1 MNKNQDILKKYF
13 EVQIKKIPARN
24 GLMLLPLRIETRF
37 AENRKVI
44 VRNQPDSVLF
54 IFMELWQMA
63 DEGVSIEKMQR
74 ILRMMEDFDVVYAQD
89 CRYLKEIIESIPDSL
104 GKSDQK
110 EKDKELRSLKE
121 EMWAVVERYSNTTRT
136 KPNRATLFADRVKRV
151 CRRINEVNA
160 ARTFSGKARNKG
172 DKAFSSTVR
181 CRRMKKHVD
190 DARKFLEGIYEEIK
204 EIPYFSKDQAD
215 CIYRDVE
222 HIRELSQ
229 RIHLIKGKKV
239 ERLYPYMAEAYQR
252 DSLLTGNKRAE
263 KPLKEFL
270 ESTRKISY
278 FFDSFDL
285 DKLRTVLSRNVRPGY
300 RYTYPATVLIKN
312 RFWDTDES
320 SVYSNDF
327 LEVLK
332 ATYFDYHQEME
343 WLRDIV
349 DINHKDLLKEGGK
362 FRYIKK
368 RKIQYERTA
377 EKCLL
382 VRFYPDT
389 LAITQAQQPLTREE
403 AIEGKKMADYL
414 KKYLD
419 LKKYPKN
426 FNMLKSNTFPWNE
439 LRGKWRLMCQT
450 YGAVRSAWIVA
461 QASAP
466 NFNPSDYKE
475 EGNEGFQNVTPVT
488 RMLPERF
495 VLNARLKLDARRSHD
510 FSFIGRRL
518 PEELQVGFNMF
529 EMGKSG
535 DDIYDKTDEG
545 RLKLNKGLAWM
556 TDFDEAERIGMAMT
570 IPLDEMKHRR
580 KTYRENKDKNNCG
593 KEMLRTYEFEHI
605 IVSGVIDDD
614 NKGTKSKKELKDM
627 LTSYL
632 YEDGGLKFLKTGTP
646 TNILTEDDQSD
657 YDTSETRMMDKS
669 FDFVSDHLTYPLK
682 VRQIKDGKGI
692 VITVGPNS
700 KNNSNKSDSFRLN
713 ALFGFDNA
721 TSPLTY
727 AADSDNMEIHKAEV
741 VSAAVR
747 GKIDDRLSDLREK
760 LTGDGNSDGLLARGY
775 YPVVRVGK
783 QPFGVLPVMDIRRY
797 RMCDLTS
804 YYDQYK
810 QRDRYLDFESWDQI
824 YRDINYVTNWNF
836 LSEKT
841 LTGITGDAYQRY
853 MKVMSMTPTSTTFQK
868 RQVLTMENTK
878 AGEYGETVEVPVN
891 GDAGVE
897 SLEGKDNKLVAVCEE
912 IKNFPRVKALNISDD
927 ELFDLV
933 AECVDVRTYRLDASF
948 TKMAHSMIRN
958 GADYILGAYGWV
970 LDLKEDKA
978 EPISDEY
985 IIAPSITHAK
995 TAAVLRS
1002 AYAKSQRGDSHKD
1015 VDNNTLAINLSA
1027 RRVRIAKR
1035 IIDGVKS
1042 GLAIGAI
1049 LGADLERSIHEE
1061 MLDVCILPLRKKFTL
1076 LSSRLNTDGSTATS
1090 SNLNTGNA
1098 KEDSKNYALAVIN
1111 GTKLINALNEIK
1123 IKGDVDNILT
1133 LRQYF
1138 MRNDKEWQAFV
1149 NGIDG
1154 LRQTLNGKKRDMLKK
1169 LVMDMADSYDALTDV
1184 VMSESIYKLCEGN
1197 TAAVDAIM
1205 KSMNNETNF
1214 PTPEFVEQ
1222 PMSCARIE
1230 QRVVVG
1236 LDASAYVE
1244 KAACSGSVFQ
1254 YADPAVDG
1262 WLTGLL
1268 SSMSIV
1274 KDKVMPASAI
1284 VYMSQNMNG
1293 LQALLDHKYDEV
1305 LSEYQLMLNALREMI
1320 GNAHPLRHDELE
1332 HTSAGD
1338 CVSDPDIKELS
1349 SRVGKVASMVEDV
1362 LEKVHE
1368 IVGDAG
1374 PNDDEYYTPTEDI
1387 VVALKHLASLG
1398 NHSAS
1403 KLLENPEDV
1412 TCDDVRQIVG
1422 TLREA
1427 VASAK
1432 TVSPSSTA
1440 EDCQKAIRDMLC
1452 NEVMVVPRFSLDTEH
1467 LDTKGLAYQLNK
1479 DRQFFKNVN
1488 PETYDEYVEQV
1499 ARVRKQVSLLH
1510 QVNLFAFFND
1520 GTDLDMKAMQM
1531 PVDGMENQQWIGVEV
1546 DEDKVCDANS
1556 YIIVNSCDFA
1566 NDLRSGNYAAGLVVD
1581 FWTESIPL
1589 KEQTAAITFSY
1600 DQPDAEAPQTIIYA
1614 VNPRVR
1620 WGNRW
1625 NYQEL
1630 AGALKSTL
1638 ELVKLRALEPDD
1650 LLRNRWASKELLS

>member
-13 EVQIKKIPARN
+13 EVQIKKIPAHN

-54 IFMELWQMA
+54 ILMELWQMA

-74 ILRMMEDFDVVYAQD
+74 ILRMMEDLDVVYAQD

-110 EKDKELRSLKE
+110 ELRSLKE
-121 EMWAVVERYSNTTRT
+121 EMWAVVEKYSNTTRT

-160 ARTFSGKARNKG
+160 GKTFSGKARNKG

-215 CIYRDVE
+215 CIYKNVE
-222 HIRELSQ
+222 HIKELSW
-229 RIHLIKGKKV
+229 RIRLIKGKKV
-239 ERLYPYMAEAYQR
+239 EPPYPYIAEAYQR

-270 ESTRKISY
+270 ESTRKISD

-285 DKLRTVLSRNVRPGY
+285 DKLRTVLSRKVRPGY

-312 RFWDTDES
+312 RFWNTDES

-327 LEVLK
+327 LEILK

-368 RKIQYERTA
+368 RKIQYKRTA
-377 EKCLL
+377 ENCLL

-414 KKYLD
+414 KRYLD

-439 LRGKWRLMCQT
+439 LRGEWRLMCQT

-466 NFNPSDYKE
+466 DFNPSDYKE
-475 EGNEGFQNVTPVT
+475 EENEGFQNVTPVT

-535 DDIYDKTDEG
+535 DDMYDKTDEG

-632 YEDGGLKFLKTGTP
+632 FEDGGLKFLKTGTP

-657 YDTSETRMMDKS
+657 YDTSETRMMDKY
-669 FDFVSDHLTYPLK
+669 FNFVSDHLTYPYK
-682 VRQIKDGKGI
+682 VRQKEDGKGN
-692 VITVGPNS
+692 VIIWNL
-700 KNNSNKSDSFRLN
+700 NSNNNNKKSDSFKLN
-713 ALFGFDNA
+713 ALFGFDDA
-721 TSPLTY
+721 KSPLTF

-741 VSAAVR
+741 VSAAVS

-760 LTGDGNSDGLLARGY
+760 LTGSVYSDGLLARGY

-783 QPFGVLPVMDIRRY
+783 QPFGVLPVMDVRRNG
-797 RMCDLTS
+797 MCRLADL
-804 YYDQYK
+804 YK
-810 QRDRYLDFESWDQI
+810 KEWSGGFDFYSWEKL
-824 YRDINYVTNWNF
+824 YRDINYVINWNF

-868 RQVLTMENTK
+868 RQVLTMKNTK

-897 SLEGKDNKLVAVCEE
+897 SLEGKDNKLMAVCEE
-912 IKNFPRVKALNISDD
+912 IKKFPRVNALNISDD

-948 TKMAHSMIRN
+948 TNKAHCMIRN

-1049 LGADLERSIHEE
+1049 LGSDLERSIHEE

-1138 MRNDKEWQAFV
+1138 TQNDKEWQAFV

-1214 PTPEFVEQ
+1214 PTPDFVEQ

-1268 SSMSIV
+1268 ASMSMV

-1293 LQALLDHKYDEV
+1293 LQALLDHKYDEE

-1338 CVSDPDIKELS
+1338 CVSEPDIKELS
-1349 SRVGKVASMVEDV
+1349 SRVGKVASMVEDI
-1362 LEKVHE
+1362 LEKVHV

-1398 NHSAS
+1398 NHSAY
-1403 KLLENPEDV
+1403 KLLENPEEV

-1432 TVSPSSTA
+1432 TVSLSSTA
-1440 EDCQKAIRDMLC
+1440 EDCQKAIRNMLC
-1452 NEVMVVPRFSLDTEH
+1452 NEVMVVPRFSLDKEH

-1488 PETYDEYVEQV
+1488 PETYDEYVEQL

-1510 QVNLFAFFND
+1510 QINLFAFFND
-1520 GTDLDMKAMQM
+1520 GADLDMKAMQM

-1546 DEDKVCDANS
+1546 DEDKVWDANS
-1556 YIIVNSCDFA
+1556 YIIVNSSYLA
-1566 NDLRSGNYAAGLVVD
+1566 NDLRNGNYAAGLVVD

-1614 VNPRVR
+1614 VNPRVQ
-1620 WGNRW
+1620 WGKRW

-1650 LLRNRWASKELLS
+1650 LLRNRWASQELFS

>member
-44 VRNQPDSVLF
+44 VQNQPDSVLF

-74 ILRMMEDFDVVYAQD
+74 ILRMMEDLDVVYAQD

-104 GKSDQK
+104 GKSDQ
-110 EKDKELRSLKE
+110 KELRSLKE

-172 DKAFSSTVR
+172 DRAFSSTVR

-215 CIYRDVE
+215 CIYRDVK

-239 ERLYPYMAEAYQR
+239 ERQYPYIAEAYQR

-270 ESTRKISY
+270 ESTRKISD

-518 PEELQVGFNMF
+518 QEELQVGFNMF
-529 EMGKSG
+529 EMGRSG
-535 DDIYDKTDEG
+535 DDMYDKTDEG

-614 NKGTKSKKELKDM
+614 GKGTKSKKELKDM

-646 TNILTEDDQSD
+646 TNILTEEDQSD

-692 VITVGPNS
+692 VITVGNNS
-700 KNNSNKSDSFRLN
+700 KNNSKESDSFKLN

-810 QRDRYLDFESWDQI
+810 LCDRYLDFESWDQI

-897 SLEGKDNKLVAVCEE
+897 SLEGKANKLVAVCEE

-1138 MRNDKEWQAFV
+1138 TRNDKEWQAFV

-1274 KDKVMPASAI
+1274 KDKIMPASAI

-1293 LQALLDHKYDEV
+1293 LQALLDHKYDEE

-1338 CVSDPDIKELS
+1338 CVSNPDIKELS

-1398 NHSAS
+1398 NHSAY

-1412 TCDDVRQIVG
+1412 TCDDVRQIVD

-1488 PETYDEYVEQV
+1488 SETYDEYVEQV
-1499 ARVRKQVSLLH
+1499 ARVRKQVSLLL

-1556 YIIVNSCDFA
+1556 YIIVNFCDFA

>member
-13 EVQIKKIPARN
+13 EVQIKKIPAHN

-54 IFMELWQMA
+54 ILMELWQMA

-74 ILRMMEDFDVVYAQD
+74 ILRMMEDLDVVYAQD

-110 EKDKELRSLKE
+110 ELRSLKE
-121 EMWAVVERYSNTTRT
+121 EMWAVVEKYSNTTRT

-160 ARTFSGKARNKG
+160 GKTFSGKARNKG

-215 CIYRDVE
+215 CIYKNVE
-222 HIRELSQ
+222 HIKELSW
-229 RIHLIKGKKV
+229 RIRLIKGKKV
-239 ERLYPYMAEAYQR
+239 EPPYPYIAEAYQR

-270 ESTRKISY
+270 ESTRKISD

-285 DKLRTVLSRNVRPGY
+285 DKLRTVLSRKVRPGY

-312 RFWDTDES
+312 RFWNTDES

-327 LEVLK
+327 LEILK

-368 RKIQYERTA
+368 RKIQYKRTA
-377 EKCLL
+377 ENCLL

-414 KKYLD
+414 KRYLD

-439 LRGKWRLMCQT
+439 LRGEWRLMCQT

-466 NFNPSDYKE
+466 DFNPSDYKE
-475 EGNEGFQNVTPVT
+475 EENEGFQNVTPVT

-535 DDIYDKTDEG
+535 DDMYDKTDEG

-632 YEDGGLKFLKTGTP
+632 FEDGGLKFLKTGTP

-657 YDTSETRMMDKS
+657 YDTSETRMMDKY
-669 FDFVSDHLTYPLK
+669 FNFVSDHLTYPYK
-682 VRQIKDGKGI
+682 VRQKEDGKGN
-692 VITVGPNS
+692 VIIWNL
-700 KNNSNKSDSFRLN
+700 NSNNNNKKSDSFKLN
-713 ALFGFDNA
+713 ALFGFDDA
-721 TSPLTY
+721 KSPLTF

-741 VSAAVR
+741 VSAAVS

-760 LTGDGNSDGLLARGY
+760 LTGSVYSDGLLARGY

-783 QPFGVLPVMDIRRY
+783 QPFGVLPVMDVRRNG
-797 RMCDLTS
+797 MCRLADL
-804 YYDQYK
+804 YK
-810 QRDRYLDFESWDQI
+810 KEWSGGFDFYSWEKL
-824 YRDINYVTNWNF
+824 YRDINYVINWNF

-897 SLEGKDNKLVAVCEE
+897 SLEGKDNKLMAVCEE
-912 IKNFPRVKALNISDD
+912 IKKFPRVKVLNISDD

-948 TKMAHSMIRN
+948 TNKAHCMIRN

-1049 LGADLERSIHEE
+1049 LGSDLERSIHEE

-1138 MRNDKEWQAFV
+1138 TQNDKEWQAFV

-1214 PTPEFVEQ
+1214 PTPDFVEQ

-1268 SSMSIV
+1268 ASMSMV

-1293 LQALLDHKYDEV
+1293 LQALLDHKYDEE

-1332 HTSAGD
+1332 HTSARD
-1338 CVSDPDIKELS
+1338 CVSEPDIKELS
-1349 SRVGKVASMVEDV
+1349 SRVGKVASMVEDI
-1362 LEKVHE
+1362 LEKVHV

-1398 NHSAS
+1398 NHSAY
-1403 KLLENPEDV
+1403 KLLENPEEV

-1432 TVSPSSTA
+1432 TVSLSSTA
-1440 EDCQKAIRDMLC
+1440 EDCQKAIRNMLC
-1452 NEVMVVPRFSLDTEH
+1452 NEVMVVPRFSLDKEH

-1488 PETYDEYVEQV
+1488 PETYDEYVEQL

-1510 QVNLFAFFND
+1510 QINLFAFFND
-1520 GTDLDMKAMQM
+1520 GADLDMKAMQM

-1546 DEDKVCDANS
+1546 DEDKVWDANS
-1556 YIIVNSCDFA
+1556 YIIVNSSYLA
-1566 NDLRSGNYAAGLVVD
+1566 NDLRNGNYAAGLVVD

-1614 VNPRVR
+1614 VNPRVQ
-1620 WGNRW
+1620 WGKRW

-1650 LLRNRWASKELLS
+1650 LLRNRWASQELFS

>member
-1 MNKNQDILKKYF
+1 
-13 EVQIKKIPARN
+13 
-24 GLMLLPLRIETRF
+24 
-37 AENRKVI
+37 
-44 VRNQPDSVLF
+44 
-54 IFMELWQMA
+54 
-63 DEGVSIEKMQR
+63 
-74 ILRMMEDFDVVYAQD
+74 
-89 CRYLKEIIESIPDSL
+89 
-104 GKSDQK
+104 
-110 EKDKELRSLKE
+110 
-121 EMWAVVERYSNTTRT
+121 
-136 KPNRATLFADRVKRV
+136 
-151 CRRINEVNA
+151 
-160 ARTFSGKARNKG
+160 
-172 DKAFSSTVR
+172 
-181 CRRMKKHVD
+181 
-190 DARKFLEGIYEEIK
+190 
-204 EIPYFSKDQAD
+204 
-215 CIYRDVE
+215 
-222 HIRELSQ
+222 
-229 RIHLIKGKKV
+229 
-239 ERLYPYMAEAYQR
+239 
-252 DSLLTGNKRAE
+252 
-263 KPLKEFL
+263 
-270 ESTRKISY
+270 
-278 FFDSFDL
+278 
-285 DKLRTVLSRNVRPGY
+285 
-300 RYTYPATVLIKN
+300 
-312 RFWDTDES
+312 
-320 SVYSNDF
+320 
-327 LEVLK
+327 
-332 ATYFDYHQEME
+332 
-343 WLRDIV
+343 
-349 DINHKDLLKEGGK
+349 
-362 FRYIKK
+362 
-368 RKIQYERTA
+368 
-377 EKCLL
+377 
-382 VRFYPDT
+382 
-389 LAITQAQQPLTREE
+389 
-403 AIEGKKMADYL
+403 
-414 KKYLD
+414 
-419 LKKYPKN
+419 
-426 FNMLKSNTFPWNE
+426 
-439 LRGKWRLMCQT
+439 
-450 YGAVRSAWIVA
+450 
-461 QASAP
+461 
-466 NFNPSDYKE
+466 
-475 EGNEGFQNVTPVT
+475 
-488 RMLPERF
+488 
-495 VLNARLKLDARRSHD
+495 
-510 FSFIGRRL
+510 
-518 PEELQVGFNMF
+518 
-529 EMGKSG
+529 
-535 DDIYDKTDEG
+535 
-545 RLKLNKGLAWM
+545 
-556 TDFDEAERIGMAMT
+556 
-570 IPLDEMKHRR
+570 
-580 KTYRENKDKNNCG
+580 
-593 KEMLRTYEFEHI
+593 
-605 IVSGVIDDD
+605 
-614 NKGTKSKKELKDM
+614 M

-646 TNILTEDDQSD
+646 TNILTEEDQSD

-692 VITVGPNS
+692 VITVGNNS
-700 KNNSNKSDSFRLN
+700 KNNSKESDSFKLN

-810 QRDRYLDFESWDQI
+810 LCDRYLDFESWDQ
-824 YRDINYVTNWNF
+824 RDINYVTNWNF

-897 SLEGKDNKLVAVCEE
+897 SLEGKANKLVAVCEE

-1138 MRNDKEWQAFV
+1138 TRNDKEWQAFV

-1274 KDKVMPASAI
+1274 KDKIMPASAI

-1293 LQALLDHKYDEV
+1293 LQALLDHKYDEE

-1332 HTSAGD
+1332 HTFAGD
-1338 CVSDPDIKELS
+1338 CVSNPDIKELS

-1387 VVALKHLASLG
+1387 VVALKHLAY
-1398 NHSAS
+1398 

-1412 TCDDVRQIVG
+1412 TCDDVRQIVD

-1488 PETYDEYVEQV
+1488 SETYDEYVEQV

-1630 AGALKSTL
+1630 AGALKGTVIL
-1638 ELVKLRALEPDD
+1638 IVKP
-1650 LLRNRWASKELLS
+1650 

>member
-13 EVQIKKIPARN
+13 EVKIKQIPAN
-24 GLMLLPLRIETRF
+24 TGLMLLPIRIETRF
-37 AENRKVI
+37 AENRKV
-44 VRNQPDSVLF
+44 VLRNQPDSVLF
-54 IFMELWQMA
+54 IFMELWDMA
-63 DEGVSIEKMQR
+63 NKGVSIEQMQK
-74 ILRMMEDFDVVYAQD
+74 ILRMMEDLDIVYAQD
-89 CRYLKEIIESIPDSL
+89 CHYLNSIVDSIPDSFD
-104 GKSDQK
+104 KSKQK
-110 EKDKELRSLKE
+110 GNDEELMMLKA
-121 EMWAVVERYSNTTRT
+121 EMRAVIDRYANTKRT
-136 KPNRATLFADRVKRV
+136 KPNRATLFVDRVKHL
-151 CRRINEVNA
+151 CSRINEVYE
-160 ARTFSGKARNKG
+160 ARTYSGKLR
-172 DKAFSSTVR
+172 KAIEQTSSPKIR
-181 CRRMKKHVD
+181 CTKMQQHVD
-190 DARKFLEGIYEEIK
+190 DTREFLENIYETIDH
-204 EIPYFSKDQAD
+204 IPYFSKEQANRV
-215 CIYRDVE
+215 YNYVKS
-222 HIRELSQ
+222 IRNLAWCTVYKDNQKKVLEYPLIAKAYITNEYPKKPLSQ
-229 RIHLIKGKKV
+229 FYDSTLRIS
-239 ERLYPYMAEAYQR
+239 A
-252 DSLLTGNKRAE
+252 
-263 KPLKEFL
+263 
-270 ESTRKISY
+270 

-285 DKLRTVLSRNVRPGY
+285 NKLWTVLKKKTRPGY
-300 RYTYPATVLIKN
+300 RYTYPATILIKDILEN
-312 RFWDTDES
+312 GADGTGYYD
-320 SVYSNDF
+320 DF
-327 LEVLK
+327 LKVLDS
-332 ATYFDYHQEME
+332 TYFDYHQEME
-343 WLRDIV
+343 WFRGIV
-349 DINHKDLLKEGGK
+349 QKDCRYLLKKGGK

-377 EKCLL
+377 KKCLL

-389 LAITQAQQPLTREE
+389 LAITQTQQPLTREE

-414 KKYLD
+414 KRYLMNTN
-419 LKKYPKN
+419 LI
-426 FNMLKSNTFPWNE
+426 KSNKFPWNE
-439 LRGKWRLMCQT
+439 LKGEWRLMCQN

-466 NFNPSDYKE
+466 KFNPLDYKE
-475 EGNEGFQNVTPVT
+475 NENEGFQNVTPVT
-488 RMLPERF
+488 RMLPDRF
-495 VLNARLKLDARRSHD
+495 VLNAKLKLDARRSRE

-518 PEELQVGFNMF
+518 PEELQVGFNLF
-529 EMGKSG
+529 EIGNSDNDMYS
-535 DDIYDKTDEG
+535 KTEEG

-580 KTYRENKDKNNCG
+580 KTHRENNDENNYG
-593 KEMLRTYEFEHI
+593 KEMLRTYEFDHI
-605 IVSGVIDDD
+605 IVSGVINDDD
-614 NKGTKSKKELKDM
+614 KGTKSKKELKDM

-657 YDTSETRMMDKS
+657 YDTSETRMMDKY
-669 FDFVSDHLTYPLK
+669 FDFACDHLTYPYK
-682 VRQIKDGKGI
+682 IRQTEDGKGN
-692 VITVGPNS
+692 VISWGLNSNNNS
-700 KNNSNKSDSFRLN
+700 KESDSFRLN
-713 ALFGFDNA
+713 ALFGFDNDK
-721 TSPLTY
+721 SPLTY

-741 VSAAVR
+741 V
-747 GKIDDRLSDLREK
+747 DDAIENERVIHNAFSLQINDKSDKATRP
-760 LTGDGNSDGLLARGY
+760 LARGH
-775 YPVVRVGK
+775 YPIIRVGK
-783 QPFGVLPVMDIRRY
+783 QPFGVIPIIDMGRFKMYHLSKLYKKAWSEHPQPFSWY
-797 RMCDLTS
+797 FL
-804 YYDQYK
+804 YDKMY
-810 QRDRYLDFESWDQI
+810 DAA
-824 YRDINYVTNWNF
+824 NWHYI
-836 LSEKT
+836 SEKT
-841 LTGITGDAYQRY
+841 QSGITGDTYQRY
-853 MKVMSMTPTSTTFQK
+853 IKVMSMTPTSTTFTQ
-868 RQVLTMENTK
+868 RQVVTMENTK
-878 AGEYGETVEVPVN
+878 ACRYGETMEVPVN
-891 GDAGVE
+891 GAAGVE
-897 SLEGKDNKLVAVCEE
+897 TLEGAENLIVTLRDK
-912 IKNFPRVKALNISDD
+912 IKNLPSVKALNLSDD
-927 ELFDLV
+927 ELYDLV
-933 AECVDVRTYRLDASF
+933 AESVDVRTYRKDACF
-948 TKMAHSMIRN
+948 TATAYSYIGQKPN
-958 GADYILGAYGWV
+958 YILGVYGWV

-978 EPISDEY
+978 EPVSDEY

-1002 AYAKSQRGDSHKD
+1002 AYTKSQRGNNHKD

-1042 GLAIGAI
+1042 SLAIGAI
-1049 LGADLERSIHEE
+1049 LGVDLERSIHEE

-1111 GTKLINALNEIK
+1111 GTKLISALNEIK

-1138 MRNDKEWQAFV
+1138 TQNDKEWQAFV
-1149 NGIDG
+1149 NGING

-1214 PTPEFVEQ
+1214 PTPDFVEQ

-1268 SSMSIV
+1268 ASMSMV

-1293 LQALLDHKYDEV
+1293 LQALLDHKYDEE
-1305 LSEYQLMLNALREMI
+1305 LSEYQLMLNSLRGMI

-1338 CVSDPDIKELS
+1338 CVSEPDIKELTA
-1349 SRVGKVASMVEDV
+1349 RVEKVASMVERVLKDV
-1362 LEKVHE
+1362 RA

-1374 PNDDEYYTPTEDI
+1374 PNDDEYYTPVEDM
-1387 VVALKHLASLG
+1387 VKALKHLASLG
-1398 NHSAS
+1398 NHSAY
-1403 KLLENPEDV
+1403 KLLENPEEV

-1432 TVSPSSTA
+1432 NVSPSSTA

-1520 GTDLDMKAMQM
+1520 GADLDMKAMQM

-1546 DEDKVCDANS
+1546 DEDKVWDANS

-1566 NDLRSGNYAAGLVVD
+1566 DNLRSGNCAAGLVVD

-1600 DQPDAEAPQTIIYA
+1600 DQPDAEAPQAILYG
-1614 VNPRVR
+1614 VNPRQTKENSHDSKKKNMH
-1620 WGNRW
+1620 WS
-1625 NYQEL
+1625 YQEL
-1630 AGALKSTL
+1630 GGTLKSAL
-1638 ELVKLRALEPDD
+1638 EMVKLRALEPDD
-1650 LLRNRWASKELLS
+1650 YLRSRWASRNLFM

>member
-1 MNKNQDILKKYF
+1 MNKNQDILKKNF
-13 EVQIKKIPARN
+13 EVQIKKIPAHN

-74 ILRMMEDFDVVYAQD
+74 ILRMMEDLDIVYAQD

-110 EKDKELRSLKE
+110 ELRSLKS

-136 KPNRATLFADRVKRV
+136 KPNRATLFADRVNRV
-151 CRRINEVNA
+151 FRRINEVNA

-172 DKAFSSTVR
+172 DWAFSSTIR

-204 EIPYFSKDQAD
+204 VIPYFSKAQAY
-215 CIYRDVE
+215 CIYRDVK
-222 HIRELSQ
+222 HIKVLSQ
-229 RIHLIKGKKV
+229 RIHLIRGEKV
-239 ERLYPYMAEAYQR
+239 KSQYPYIADAYQR
-252 DSLLTGNKRAE
+252 DSLLTRNKRAE
-263 KPLKEFL
+263 SSLKEFL
-270 ESTRKISY
+270 ESTLKISD

-285 DKLRTVLSRNVRPGY
+285 DKLRTVLSRKVRPGY

-368 RKIQYERTA
+368 RKIQYKRTA

-389 LAITQAQQPLTREE
+389 LAITQSQQPLTREE
-403 AIEGKKMADYL
+403 AIEGKEMANYL
-414 KKYLD
+414 KKHLGNI
-419 LKKYPKN
+419 K
-426 FNMLKSNTFPWNE
+426 MLRSTKFPWNE

-466 NFNPSDYKE
+466 DFNPSDYKE
-475 EGNEGFQNVTPVT
+475 EENEGFQNVTPVT

-535 DDIYDKTDEG
+535 DDMYDKTDEG

-632 YEDGGLKFLKTGTP
+632 FEDGGLKFLKTGTP

-657 YDTSETRMMDKS
+657 YDTSETRMMDKY
-669 FDFVSDHLTYPLK
+669 FDFVSDHLTYPYK
-682 VRQIKDGKGI
+682 IRQKEDGKGN
-692 VITVGPNS
+692 VISSGLNS
-700 KNNSNKSDSFRLN
+700 KINSKDSDSFRLN

-721 TSPLTY
+721 KSPLTF

-741 VSAAVR
+741 VSAAVS
-747 GKIDDRLSDLREK
+747 GKIDDRLYDLREK
-760 LTGDGNSDGLLARGY
+760 LTGYGSYGLLARGY

-783 QPFGVLPVMDIRRY
+783 QPFGVLPVMDVRRNE
-797 RMCDLTS
+797 MCSLANL
-804 YYDQYK
+804 YK
-810 QRDRYLDFESWDQI
+810 RDWSGEFDFYSWAKL

-897 SLEGKDNKLVAVCEE
+897 SLEGKANKLVAVCEE
-912 IKNFPRVKALNISDD
+912 IKKFPRVKALNISDD

-948 TKMAHSMIRN
+948 TKKAHSMIEN
-958 GADYILGAYGWV
+958 GANYILGAYGWV

-1042 GLAIGAI
+1042 GLSIGAI
-1049 LGADLERSIHEE
+1049 LGSDLERSIHEE

-1138 MRNDKEWQAFV
+1138 TRNDKEWQAFV

-1214 PTPEFVEQ
+1214 PTPDFVEQ

-1262 WLTGLL
+1262 WLTRLL
-1268 SSMSIV
+1268 ASMSMV

-1293 LQALLDHKYDEV
+1293 LQALLDHKYDEE

-1338 CVSDPDIKELS
+1338 CVSEPDIKELS

-1362 LEKVHE
+1362 LEKVHV

-1398 NHSAS
+1398 NHSAY
-1403 KLLENPEDV
+1403 KLLENPEEV
-1412 TCDDVRQIVG
+1412 TCDDIRQIVG

-1432 TVSPSSTA
+1432 SVSPSSTA

-1452 NEVMVVPRFSLDTEH
+1452 NEVMVVPRFSLDKEH

-1510 QVNLFAFFND
+1510 QINLFAFFND
-1520 GTDLDMKAMQM
+1520 GADLDMKAMQM

-1566 NDLRSGNYAAGLVVD
+1566 NDLRSDSYAAGLVVD

-1614 VNPRVR
+1614 VNPRVQ
-1620 WGNRW
+1620 WGKRW

-1630 AGALKSTL
+1630 AGALKSAL

-1650 LLRNRWASKELLS
+1650 LLRNRWASQELFS

>member
-13 EVQIKKIPARN
+13 EVQIKKIPAHN

-54 IFMELWQMA
+54 ILMELWQMA

-74 ILRMMEDFDVVYAQD
+74 ILRMMEDLDVVYAQD

-110 EKDKELRSLKE
+110 ELRSLKE
-121 EMWAVVERYSNTTRT
+121 EMWAVVEKYSNTTRT

-160 ARTFSGKARNKG
+160 GKTFSGKARNKG

-215 CIYRDVE
+215 CIYKNVE
-222 HIRELSQ
+222 HIKELSW
-229 RIHLIKGKKV
+229 RIRLIKGKKV
-239 ERLYPYMAEAYQR
+239 EPPYPYIAEAYQR

-270 ESTRKISY
+270 ESTRKISD

-285 DKLRTVLSRNVRPGY
+285 DKLRTVLSRKVRPGY

-312 RFWDTDES
+312 RFWNTDES

-327 LEVLK
+327 LEILK

-368 RKIQYERTA
+368 RKIQYKRTA
-377 EKCLL
+377 ENCLL

-414 KKYLD
+414 KRYLD

-439 LRGKWRLMCQT
+439 LRGEWRLMCQT

-466 NFNPSDYKE
+466 DFNPSDYKE
-475 EGNEGFQNVTPVT
+475 EENEGFQNVTPVT

-535 DDIYDKTDEG
+535 DDMYDKTDEG

-632 YEDGGLKFLKTGTP
+632 FEDGGLKFLKTGTP

-657 YDTSETRMMDKS
+657 YDTSETRMMDKY
-669 FDFVSDHLTYPLK
+669 FNFVSDHLTYPYK
-682 VRQIKDGKGI
+682 VRQKEDGKGN
-692 VITVGPNS
+692 VIIWNL
-700 KNNSNKSDSFRLN
+700 NSNNNNKKSDSFKLN
-713 ALFGFDNA
+713 ALFGFDDA
-721 TSPLTY
+721 KSPLTF

-741 VSAAVR
+741 VSAAVS

-760 LTGDGNSDGLLARGY
+760 LTGSVYSDGLLARGY

-783 QPFGVLPVMDIRRY
+783 QPFGVLPVMDVRRNG
-797 RMCDLTS
+797 MCRLADL
-804 YYDQYK
+804 YK
-810 QRDRYLDFESWDQI
+810 KEWSGGFDFYSWEKL
-824 YRDINYVTNWNF
+824 YRDINYVINWNF

-897 SLEGKDNKLVAVCEE
+897 SLEGKDNKLMAVCEE
-912 IKNFPRVKALNISDD
+912 IKKFPRVKVLNISDD

-948 TKMAHSMIRN
+948 TNKAHCMIRN

-1049 LGADLERSIHEE
+1049 LGSDLERSIHEE

-1138 MRNDKEWQAFV
+1138 TQNDKEWQAFV

-1214 PTPEFVEQ
+1214 PTPDFVEQ

-1268 SSMSIV
+1268 ASMSMV

-1293 LQALLDHKYDEV
+1293 LQALLDHKYDEE

-1338 CVSDPDIKELS
+1338 CVSEPDIKELS
-1349 SRVGKVASMVEDV
+1349 SRVGKVASMVEDI
-1362 LEKVHE
+1362 LEKVHV

-1398 NHSAS
+1398 NHSAY
-1403 KLLENPEDV
+1403 KLLENPEEV

-1432 TVSPSSTA
+1432 TVSLSSTA
-1440 EDCQKAIRDMLC
+1440 EDCQKAIRNMLC
-1452 NEVMVVPRFSLDTEH
+1452 NEVMVVPRFSLDKEH

-1488 PETYDEYVEQV
+1488 PETYDEYVEQL

-1510 QVNLFAFFND
+1510 QINLFAFFND
-1520 GTDLDMKAMQM
+1520 GADLDMKAMQM

-1546 DEDKVCDANS
+1546 DEDKVWDANS
-1556 YIIVNSCDFA
+1556 YIIVNSSYLA
-1566 NDLRSGNYAAGLVVD
+1566 NDLRNGNYAAGLVVD

-1614 VNPRVR
+1614 VNPRVQ
-1620 WGNRW
+1620 WGKRW

-1650 LLRNRWASKELLS
+1650 LLRNRWASQELFS

>member
-13 EVQIKKIPARN
+13 EVQIKKIPAHN

-54 IFMELWQMA
+54 ILMELWQMA

-74 ILRMMEDFDVVYAQD
+74 ILRMMEDLDVVYAQD

-110 EKDKELRSLKE
+110 ELRSLKE
-121 EMWAVVERYSNTTRT
+121 EMWAVVEKYSNTTRT

-160 ARTFSGKARNKG
+160 GKTFSGKARNKG

-215 CIYRDVE
+215 CIYKNVE
-222 HIRELSQ
+222 HIKELSW
-229 RIHLIKGKKV
+229 RIRLIKGKKV
-239 ERLYPYMAEAYQR
+239 EPPYPYIAEAYQR

-270 ESTRKISY
+270 ESTRKISD

-285 DKLRTVLSRNVRPGY
+285 DKLRTVLSRKVRPGY

-312 RFWDTDES
+312 RFWNTDES

-327 LEVLK
+327 LEILK

-368 RKIQYERTA
+368 RKIQYKRTA
-377 EKCLL
+377 ENCLL

-414 KKYLD
+414 KRYLD

-439 LRGKWRLMCQT
+439 LRGEWRLMCQT

-466 NFNPSDYKE
+466 DFNPSDYKE
-475 EGNEGFQNVTPVT
+475 EENEGFQNVTPVT

-535 DDIYDKTDEG
+535 DDMYDKTDEG

-632 YEDGGLKFLKTGTP
+632 FEDGGLKFLKTGTP

-657 YDTSETRMMDKS
+657 YDTSETRMMDKY
-669 FDFVSDHLTYPLK
+669 FNFVSDHLTYPYK
-682 VRQIKDGKGI
+682 VRQKEDGKGN
-692 VITVGPNS
+692 VIIWNL
-700 KNNSNKSDSFRLN
+700 NSNNNNKKSDSFKLN
-713 ALFGFDNA
+713 ALFGFDDA
-721 TSPLTY
+721 KSPLTF

-741 VSAAVR
+741 VSAAVS

-760 LTGDGNSDGLLARGY
+760 LTGSVYSDGLLARGY

-783 QPFGVLPVMDIRRY
+783 QPFGVLPVMDVRRNG
-797 RMCDLTS
+797 MCRLADL
-804 YYDQYK
+804 YK
-810 QRDRYLDFESWDQI
+810 KEWSGGFDFYSWEKL
-824 YRDINYVTNWNF
+824 YRDINYVINWNF

-897 SLEGKDNKLVAVCEE
+897 SLEGKDNKLMAVCEE
-912 IKNFPRVKALNISDD
+912 IKKFPRVKALNISDD

-948 TKMAHSMIRN
+948 TNKAHCMIRN

-1049 LGADLERSIHEE
+1049 LGSDLERSIHEE

-1138 MRNDKEWQAFV
+1138 TQNDKEWQAFV

-1214 PTPEFVEQ
+1214 PTPDFVEQ

-1268 SSMSIV
+1268 ASMSMV

-1293 LQALLDHKYDEV
+1293 LQALLDHKYDEE

-1338 CVSDPDIKELS
+1338 CVSEPDIKELS
-1349 SRVGKVASMVEDV
+1349 SRVGKVASMVEDI
-1362 LEKVHE
+1362 LEKVHV

-1398 NHSAS
+1398 NHSAY
-1403 KLLENPEDV
+1403 KLLENPEEV

-1432 TVSPSSTA
+1432 TVSLSSTA
-1440 EDCQKAIRDMLC
+1440 EDCQKAIRNMLC
-1452 NEVMVVPRFSLDTEH
+1452 NEVMVVPRFSLDKEH

-1488 PETYDEYVEQV
+1488 PETYDEYVEQL

-1510 QVNLFAFFND
+1510 QINLFAFFND
-1520 GTDLDMKAMQM
+1520 GADLDMKAMQM

-1546 DEDKVCDANS
+1546 DEDKVWDANS
-1556 YIIVNSCDFA
+1556 YIIVNSSYLA
-1566 NDLRSGNYAAGLVVD
+1566 NDLRNGNYAAGLVVD

-1589 KEQTAAITFSY
+1589 KEQTASITFSY

-1614 VNPRVR
+1614 VNPRVQ
-1620 WGNRW
+1620 WGKRW

-1650 LLRNRWASKELLS
+1650 LLRNRWASQELFS